1 MNNKPVYTSLYRC
14 GYMSVFLALTYY
26 SSSFAAIILLLL
38 ICHFADAALFF
49 SHLTSGLFSSIP
61 YVRPLSSD
69 TLRPVLF
76 FSDLTRGPFFQ
87 SPVHSTSSYRPL
99 TSGTFLTGPPA
110 KMEQN
115 PLLNRRYTCKGI
127 NKKVKKT
134 TKAFYFFTFFEAVV
148 SF

>member
-1 MNNKPVYTSLYRC
+1 
-14 GYMSVFLALTYY
+14 MSVFLALTYY

-69 TLRPVLF
+69 TLRSVLF

-87 SPVHSTSSYRPL
+87 SPYIRPL
-99 TSGTFLTGPPA
+99 LIGPFRPVLFSVAHLQKWSKTHFLTADTHA
-110 KMEQN
+110 K
-115 PLLNRRYTCKGI
+115 
-127 NKKVKKT
+127 V
-134 TKAFYFFTFFEAVV
+134 
-148 SF
+148 

>member
-1 MNNKPVYTSLYRC
+1 
-14 GYMSVFLALTYY
+14 MSVFLALTYY
-26 SSSFAAIILLLL
+26 SSGSAAIILLLL

-87 SPVHSTSSYRPL
+87 SPYIRPL
-99 TSGTFLTGPPA
+99 LICPFRPVLFSLAHLQKWSKTHFLTADTHA
-110 KMEQN
+110 K
-115 PLLNRRYTCKGI
+115 
-127 NKKVKKT
+127 V
-134 TKAFYFFTFFEAVV
+134 
-148 SF
+148 

>member
-1 MNNKPVYTSLYRC
+1 
-14 GYMSVFLALTYY
+14 MSVFLALTYY
-26 SSSFAAIILLLL
+26 SSGSAAIILLLL

-87 SPVHSTSSYRPL
+87 SPYIRPL
-99 TSGTFLTGPPA
+99 LIGPFRPVLFSLAHLQKWSKTHFLTADTHA
-110 KMEQN
+110 K
-115 PLLNRRYTCKGI
+115 
-127 NKKVKKT
+127 V
-134 TKAFYFFTFFEAVV
+134 
-148 SF
+148 

>member
-69 TLRPVLF
+69 HPT
-76 FSDLTRGPFFQ
+76 SGPFFQ
-87 SPVHSTSSYRPL
+87 RPHAWPFLSVPVHSTSSYRPL

-148 SF
+148 SS

>member
-1 MNNKPVYTSLYRC
+1 
-14 GYMSVFLALTYY
+14 MSVFLAPTYY

-87 SPVHSTSSYRPL
+87 SPYIRPL
-99 TSGTFLTGPPA
+99 LIGPFLSVP
-110 KMEQN
+110 N
-115 PLLNRRYTCKGI
+115 VRYFSHWPTCKNGA
-127 NKKVKKT
+127 KPT
-134 TKAFYFFTFFEAVV
+134 
-148 SF
+148 S

>member
-1 MNNKPVYTSLYRC
+1 MYRC

-26 SSSFAAIILLLL
+26 SSGSAAIILLLL

-87 SPVHSTSSYRPL
+87 SPYIRPL
-99 TSGTFLTGPPA
+99 LIGPFRPVLFSLAHLQKWSKTHFLTADTHA
-110 KMEQN
+110 K
-115 PLLNRRYTCKGI
+115 
-127 NKKVKKT
+127 V
-134 TKAFYFFTFFEAVV
+134 
-148 SF
+148 